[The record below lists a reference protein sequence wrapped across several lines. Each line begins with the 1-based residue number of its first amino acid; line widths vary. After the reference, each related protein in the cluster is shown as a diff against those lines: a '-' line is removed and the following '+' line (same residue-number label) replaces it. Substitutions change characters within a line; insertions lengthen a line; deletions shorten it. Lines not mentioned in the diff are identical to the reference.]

1 MTSNDAN
8 RDARASFAS
17 TLFRNEC
24 RFAATAGLSLP
35 GFLTIHA
42 RAGGLS
48 SLKVGHV
55 LGVFLLSISAFQ
67 ILRAQSIQEKAW
79 KKLEAG
85 ARDRNYARRTNAVLS
100 LGLLPGN
107 HRAVSLAERALDD
120 SIPEVRAAA
129 ARTLGQMKSR
139 RSIDLLK
146 KALGDKD
153 PSVVLSAANSLVALR
168 DPSAYEVFY
177 AILTG
182 RRKSKQSLIA
192 EEEKTLR
199 DRKKM
204 AEFGIEEGLGFIPFA
219 GMGYGVFRA
228 LTKDDV
234 SPVRAAAAKVLAKD
248 PDPRTAQALVD
259 AASDKSWV
267 VRAAA
272 IDAIA
277 RRGDAALMKSIEPAL
292 EDEKDVVR
300 FTAAAA
306 IIRLTTQENPDT
318 GPNNRSGSGAGGKR
332 RSRARPPQL

>member
-1 MTSNDAN
+1 MMSNN
-8 RDARASFAS
+8 SIRGTRASFTS
-17 TLFRNEC
+17 MLFRNER
-24 RFAATAGLSLP
+24 RFAATAGLSLQGP
-35 GFLTIHA
+35 LTIHA
-42 RAGGLS
+42 RAGGFS
-48 SLKVGHV
+48 SLKVGHA
-55 LGVFLLSISAFQ
+55 LGVFIFLIPAFQ

-79 KKLEAG
+79 KTLEAG
-85 ARDRNYARRTNAVLS
+85 AHDKSYARRTNAVLS

-107 HRAVSLAERALDD
+107 NRAVSLAEGALDD

-129 ARTLGQMKSR
+129 ARALGQMKSR
-139 RSIDLLK
+139 KSIDLLK
-146 KALGDKD
+146 KALEDKD
-153 PSVVLSAANSLVALR
+153 PSVVLSAANSLVALH

-259 AASDKSWV
+259 AVSDKSWV

-306 IIRLTTQENPDT
+306 IIRLTAQENPDT
-318 GPNNRSGSGAGGKR
+318 GHNNRSGSAAGGKR
-332 RSRARPPQL
+332 RSQARPPQL